1 MVEICDSCGY
11 LVKVKFATKKETEK
25 VVNPL
30 FEKRPKQ
37 FGISRALPPSK
48 DLHRTG
54 SRARVANDNGLNCS
68 RSRDKPEGR
77 LG

>member
-1 MVEICDSCGY
+1 MAEGSEKAPIRPRWQDMSCWQKSLESTRY
-11 LVKVKFATKKETEK
+11 WCLKFATKKRTEK

-48 DLHRTG
+48 DLHRSG
-54 SRARVANDNGLNCS
+54 SR
-68 RSRDKPEGR
+68 
-77 LG
+77 